1 MALDQV
7 DIDDYEVGE
16 DGQLKPKNEKE
27 MSFLDHLE
35 ELRWHI
41 IRSLAVVILFTIVI
55 FIAKDFVF
63 GSLIL
68 GPTKPSFPSYVVINN
83 FLEVIGLANPDDP
96 FGPNADPVLTNKMGA
111 ENTNGGYI
119 ITVIQ
124 LGEAFLTHIKVSLVL
139 GLFVAFPYIFWEFW
153 RFIKPGLYPNE
164 QKAVRG
170 IVFVCSFL
178 FFLGVSFGFF
188 VISPFAVTFLAGYEI
203 MGVSSQIQLV
213 SLVNY
218 MVMFTAPAGLI
229 FELPVIVY
237 FLSKIGLLT
246 PQFMKQYRRH
256 AIIVILAL
264 SALITPPDVVTQFLI
279 GIPLYILYEI
289 SIGISARMA
298 KRYEKELQST

>member
-16 DGQLKPKNEKE
+16 NGQLSPKNEKE

-41 IRSLAVVILFTIVI
+41 IRSLVVVILLTLVV

-63 GSLIL
+63 GKIIL
-68 GPTKPSFPSYVVINN
+68 GPARPDFPSYVVINQ
-83 FLEVIGLANPDDP
+83 FLDMVGLANPDDP
-96 FGPNADPVLTNKMGA
+96 FGPNSNPILTNKTGV
-111 ENTNGGYI
+111 ENTEGGYI

-124 LGEAFLTHIKVSLVL
+124 LGEAFLTHIKVSMVL
-139 GLFVAFPYIFWEFW
+139 GVFIAFPYLFWEFW

-164 QKAVRG
+164 QKAIRG
-170 IVFVCSFL
+170 IVLICSFL
-178 FFLGVSFGFF
+178 FFLGITFGFF
-188 VISPFAVTFLAGYEI
+188 IIAPFAVTFLANYEI
-203 MGVSSQIQLV
+203 MGVTAQIQLV

-218 MVMFTAPAGLI
+218 MVMFTAPAGMI
-229 FELPVIVY
+229 FELPVVVY

-246 PQFMKQYRRH
+246 PEFMRKYRRH
-256 AIIVILAL
+256 AVILILGL

-289 SIGISARMA
+289 SIGISSRIA
-298 KRYEKELQST
+298 KKYEEEA